1 LKIIIVDI
9 MQRYFLIKLFLSLLK
24 IRSDT
29 FVIYAREIQIF
40 RPV

>member
-1 LKIIIVDI
+1 VIDI

-29 FVIYAREIQIF
+29 FMI
-40 RPV
+40 